1 MKGQG
6 TGTCHTTA
14 LKDKMDIFN
23 VKRGGH
29 ELLTSLVQF
38 KGVAHYGVSFFKVFA
53 GTPRRRC
60 QSAEPTAHQAAPI
73 FAAQYFSPFCVIS
86 IKKYGE

>member
-1 MKGQG
+1 
-6 TGTCHTTA
+6 
-14 LKDKMDIFN
+14 
-23 VKRGGH
+23 GH

-86 IKKYGE
+86 IKKYGK